1 MLKCRHGLKSCF
13 GLQPGLSDQGYLFIC
28 SLNVEHGF
36 DVRLGEPQVCD
47 RPDPATELTFSLP
60 VVISLHHYH
69 VEMCFK
75 GFVDILE
82 ERVRTLD
89 EMPEPFV
96 RSSVALDGVE
106 EQGVDSSILKFCKD
120 ESA

>member
-1 MLKCRHGLKSCF
+1 
-13 GLQPGLSDQGYLFIC
+13 
-28 SLNVEHGF
+28 
-36 DVRLGEPQVCD
+36 
-47 RPDPATELTFSLP
+47 
-60 VVISLHHYH
+60 
-69 VEMCFK
+69 MCFK